1 MGEDQCCFAHTAPTD
16 YSRGGFTLWQA
27 TNHPSALCYWR
38 IGVLLFP
45 RLPQEH
51 VLLTAH
57 SSKMPPTQEFFRPK
71 KWVSLTFQRCV
82 DWLLMT
88 LSSVHDKR
96 QLVACGTTANAH
108 RGTLLQPGNSF
119 LTAVHTHGT
128 AEAAPAVPSV
138 NPS

>member
-1 MGEDQCCFAHTAPTD
+1 MLLENWSATVPTAATGTRASYSSQLQDATHTGILQT
-16 YSRGGFTLWQA
+16 
-27 TNHPSALCYWR
+27 
-38 IGVLLFP
+38 
-45 RLPQEH
+45 
-51 VLLTAH
+51 
-57 SSKMPPTQEFFRPK
+57 KKKK

>member
-1 MGEDQCCFAHTAPTD
+1 
-16 YSRGGFTLWQA
+16 
-27 TNHPSALCYWR
+27 
-38 IGVLLFP
+38 
-45 RLPQEH
+45 
-51 VLLTAH
+51 
-57 SSKMPPTQEFFRPK
+57 
-71 KWVSLTFQRCV
+71 
-82 DWLLMT
+82 MT